1 VPASPS
7 AIRRPR
13 RRHRRHLHL
22 ATVVVASTLLPLA
35 LGGCYRRVVG
45 VKNDPGYEGK
55 VYEPNL
61 KEGEQN
67 AMVELFTIERTRP
80 VSD

>member
-1 VPASPS
+1 MPVSQSAS
-7 AIRRPR
+7 RRLGR
-13 RRHRRHLHL
+13 RDRRLV
-22 ATVVVASTLLPLA
+22 AVVLASTLLPLV